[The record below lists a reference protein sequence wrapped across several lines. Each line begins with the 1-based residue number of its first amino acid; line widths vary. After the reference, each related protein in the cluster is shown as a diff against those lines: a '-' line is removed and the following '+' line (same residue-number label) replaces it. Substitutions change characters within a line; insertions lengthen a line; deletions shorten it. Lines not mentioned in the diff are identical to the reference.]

1 MDFLQNLVIP
11 ATTQHLLMIK
21 VILGLA
27 MMIFLPFFGMLLGG
41 TAFSVIFNSYGRKH
55 RNQMYIRFA
64 KDIIDKLAIN
74 RFVGVGLGVI
84 PLLSITF
91 CYAQLLF
98 GQSVISISLLLVAT
112 LLLAIA
118 VSFVYSYQSTFQI
131 ESLIETF
138 KDITGLDKHELETK
152 VPEEVSDYE
161 FDLLNTNSNA
171 GLWGLV
177 LLIIT
182 ALFFAGGTSI
192 ALNSDRY
199 QDFQNIAQ
207 MFLSGSTFINF
218 LLLVVFSIAATG
230 VAILFFFFGWQGG
243 MHDMEEEYKKFV
255 SNIGGKIAFT
265 GAALLPI
272 FLFLSFFFIP
282 NVALSGSVFVY
293 TGLAFIAILM
303 LCNFV
308 YAVVKNS
315 DTKYIAAAFYVFM
328 LSTIFLVM
336 KNDSAFGVAVQKN
349 LIATNEK
356 ALELEAQKKSKTVNT
371 SGVNGEEIYNRLCV
385 ACHKFD
391 VKLVGPPYQQTIPTY
406 NGDVKKLSSYILNP
420 VKKNPE
426 YPPMPAQPLK
436 PKEADAVA
444 QYLIE
449 KVSGKK

>member
-1 MDFLQNLVIP
+1 MDFLQNFVIP
-11 ATTQHLLMIK
+11 ANSQHLLMLKLI
-21 VILGLA
+21 LA
-27 MMIFLPFFGMLLGG
+27 MSMIIFLPFFGMLLGG
-41 TAFSVIFNSYGRKH
+41 TAFSVIFNSYGRK
-55 RNQMYIRFA
+55 NNKPMFIRFA

-74 RFVGVGLGVI
+74 RFVGVGFGVI

-98 GQSVISISLLLVAT
+98 GQSVISVSLLLVAT
-112 LLLAIA
+112 LFLAIA
-118 VSFVYSYQSTFQI
+118 VNFIYSYQNTFQI

-138 KDITGLDKHELETK
+138 KDISGLDKHELETK
-152 VPEEVSDYE
+152 VPEEVTDYE

-171 GLWGLV
+171 GLWGLI
-177 LLIIT
+177 LLIVT

-218 LLLVVFSIAATG
+218 LFVLVFSIAASG

-243 MHDMEEEYKKFV
+243 MHDMEPEYASFAKE
-255 SNIGGKIAFT
+255 IGGKIAFT
-265 GAALLPI
+265 GAASLPV

-282 NVALSGSVFVY
+282 GIALSGSVFIY
-293 TGLAFIAILM
+293 TGLAFVALLL
-303 LCNFV
+303 LCNFI
-308 YAVVKNS
+308 YAVIKNS
-315 DTKYIAAAFYVFM
+315 DTKYISAAFYVLI
-328 LSTIFLVM
+328 LSVGFIVM
-336 KNDSAFGVAVQKN
+336 KNESAFGVAIEKN
-349 LIATNEK
+349 LIAVNQK
-356 ALELEAQKKSKTVNT
+356 ALELEAERKSKTVST
-371 SGVNGEEIYNRLCV
+371 SGIDGEAIYNKLCI

-391 VKLVGPPYQQTIPTY
+391 VKLVGPPYQQTVPTY
-406 NGDVKKLSSYILNP
+406 NGDVKKLSAYILKP
-420 VKKNPE
+420 VKKNAD

-444 QYLIE
+444 QYLID

>member
-349 LIATNEK
+349 LIAKNEK